1 MISDLE
7 KLHTLERNKYM
18 NIKWMVISVIAQIET
33 KCYIPSTNV

>member
-7 KLHTLERNKYM
+7 KLNTLERNRCM
-18 NIKWMVISVIAQIET
+18 NIKWMLVSVIAQIET